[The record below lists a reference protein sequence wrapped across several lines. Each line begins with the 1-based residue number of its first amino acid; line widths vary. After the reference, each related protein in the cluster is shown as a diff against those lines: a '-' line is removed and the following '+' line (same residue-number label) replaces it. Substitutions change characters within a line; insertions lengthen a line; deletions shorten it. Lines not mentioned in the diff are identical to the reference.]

1 MDYSQ
6 TATWEF
12 PLSRMPSL
20 NTYKRQ
26 RRTGSYS
33 SSAQSAKK
41 KQMIVSVPRAI
52 RTRGTPD
59 GYYEIPCTQLI
70 RVRCTT
76 STGFWNTNQ
85 STLAGVGGTG
95 YKGMA
100 LLFKYDGITVNL
112 GVDNT
117 VIDSFGSSTPDIAS
131 LQAVFD
137 EVKIAKIRV
146 ECWTNVATG
155 TLANS
160 SAFSAEIW
168 SSVDQNDAFPP
179 GLNIQEYSKS
189 KRFLPDR
196 VNSVTFTP
204 NMVLNTTSDNGSGAS
219 DTAGVVTNGY
229 FKLGQSN
236 SLYGIKFFNWLPY
249 EPDGADVYYFHMKIT
264 QTRRYRRQR

>member
-1 MDYSQ
+1 M
-6 TATWEF
+6 
-12 PLSRMPSL
+12 SL
-20 NTYKRQ
+20 NLYKRQ
-26 RRTGSYS
+26 RTIASYS
-33 SSAQSAKK
+33 SSVPASKVSKK
-41 KQMIVSVPRAI
+41 RSMRVVKVPRPI
-52 RTRGTPD
+52 QTRGTPD
-59 GYYEIPCTQLI
+59 GYYEIPCTQMI
-70 RVRCTT
+70 RIRCTT

-100 LLFKYDGITVNL
+100 LVFKYDGITVNL

-117 VIDSFGSSTPDIAS
+117 VIDSFGNTTPDIAS

-137 EVKIAKIRV
+137 EVKIAKIKV

-168 SSVDQNDAFPP
+168 SCVDQNDAFLP
-179 GLNIQEYSKS
+179 GLNIQEYSKAT
-189 KRFLPDR
+189 RFLPDR

-204 NMVLNTTSDNGSGAS
+204 NMVVNTTSDNGSGAS
-219 DTAGVVTNGY
+219 DTAGLITSGY
-229 FKLGQSN
+229 FKLGQVN
-236 SLYGIKFFNWLPY
+236 SLFGIKFFNWLPY